1 MLASRRKTG
10 PSNFFEY
17 FLLISLYL
25 LISTAIEHLYKS
37 GIQDRQNK
45 VWESDSNML
54 TLLTLSTTFVGPTL
68 EKSYQAASHFCSGMA
83 LMLGPNFVGF
93 DLKARRLYPTNMGF
107 NPLDSIP
114 RGMFLVHVSRVGLV
128 CNYDHYTTSVA
139 RIQWWFWTW
148 IMFCN
153 VWFCQIGT
161 VHSYVVCTELE
172 LSWGW
177 QIPPGCPHTHTL
189 LEISDPEGLVSV
201 LPFYPLF
208 VGNVVDPTTNPCS
221 LRSLSFASLRYSGTS
236 NTIWSW
242 VVNQILLAIPPDG
255 L

>member
-1 MLASRRKTG
+1 MKPPSKSIPVHDSSNIFEQCQFLPLPRWRVFLPDLQQGFG
-10 PSNFFEY
+10 PRSGPIKPLEKLILCRPSFFHILSLELNTKNIYCAGFSTQNWAVPFFEY

-25 LISTAIEHLYKS
+25 LISTATEHLYKS

-114 RGMFLVHVSRVGLV
+114 RGMLK
-128 CNYDHYTTSVA
+128 
-139 RIQWWFWTW
+139 
-148 IMFCN
+148 
-153 VWFCQIGT
+153 
-161 VHSYVVCTELE
+161 
-172 LSWGW
+172 
-177 QIPPGCPHTHTL
+177 
-189 LEISDPEGLVSV
+189 
-201 LPFYPLF
+201 
-208 VGNVVDPTTNPCS
+208 
-221 LRSLSFASLRYSGTS
+221 
-236 NTIWSW
+236 
-242 VVNQILLAIPPDG
+242 
-255 L
+255 

>member
-1 MLASRRKTG
+1 MVFQSLPSLFLLARHFILYCV
-10 PSNFFEY
+10 PSIFLGSWQACRALILSIEWNTKNICCAGFSTQNWAVPFFEY

-25 LISTAIEHLYKS
+25 LISTATEHLYKS

-114 RGMFLVHVSRVGLV
+114 RGIHKSGWERCRNYWVHGSQMA
-128 CNYDHYTTSVA
+128 VA
-139 RIQWWFWTW
+139 FRHDLHTPGHRHWTEILWCFACTCVRITK
-148 IMFCN
+148 N
-153 VWFCQIGT
+153 V
-161 VHSYVVCTELE
+161 E
-172 LSWGW
+172 LSAPACVFLQFFPWSGHNHY
-177 QIPPGCPHTHTL
+177 ILRFSFSGRKL
-189 LEISDPEGLVSV
+189 L
-201 LPFYPLF
+201 
-208 VGNVVDPTTNPCS
+208 
-221 LRSLSFASLRYSGTS
+221 
-236 NTIWSW
+236 
-242 VVNQILLAIPPDG
+242 
-255 L
+255 